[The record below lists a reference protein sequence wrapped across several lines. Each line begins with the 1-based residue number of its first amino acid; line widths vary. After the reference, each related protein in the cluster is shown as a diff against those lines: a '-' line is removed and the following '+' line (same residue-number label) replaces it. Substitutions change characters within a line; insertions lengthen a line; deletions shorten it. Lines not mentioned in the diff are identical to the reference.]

1 MNGFGLFSNLVERVQ
16 STIDA
21 NLGID
26 SEQAK
31 EAMGEFRNSFHPFIH
46 EARTIAPTVFAH
58 ASNISVSQTEG
69 PRTAQSR
76 YNTR

>member
-31 EAMGEFRNSFHPFIH
+31 EAMGESSGQDK
-46 EARTIAPTVFAH
+46 VFDMIPLH
-58 ASNISVSQTEG
+58 CV
-69 PRTAQSR
+69 R
-76 YNTR
+76 

>member
-31 EAMGEFRNSFHPFIH
+31 EAMGKLLCANVMLGSARFILD
-46 EARTIAPTVFAH
+46 
-58 ASNISVSQTEG
+58 
-69 PRTAQSR
+69 
-76 YNTR
+76 

>member
-31 EAMGEFRNSFHPFIH
+31 EAMGQF
-46 EARTIAPTVFAH
+46 
-58 ASNISVSQTEG
+58 
-69 PRTAQSR
+69 
-76 YNTR
+76 